1 MSNGFEALAP
11 LADKLK
17 TQARRQ
23 EAEREAKQKAS
34 EHIARETNVFLDVMN
49 QTGVK
54 AMAGVRI
61 KPRIEEKDIDFAA
74 AMKKAGV
81 KPLGDET
88 RAQHRKVRRP
98 IPVQTIADNKRVLE
112 ESMSDDL
119 DSIEFLESEDGKS
132 FRRPDIGPDVPRDLR
147 RGRWS
152 VRAQIDLHGMTVD
165 DARSA
170 VAEFLKNAR
179 KQELF
184 CVRIIHGKGNGT
196 PRVASACCARWCRRW
211 LKQRDEVVAFCEPR
225 EIDGGAGLQ
234 PSCVCGRCLRRTDG
248 DGKAKQIAQIRRS
261 KRFGRMP
268 TSAFTR

>member
-54 AMAGVRI
+54 AMAGV
-61 KPRIEEKDIDFAA
+61 
-74 AMKKAGV
+74 

-132 FRRPDIGPDVPRDLR
+132 FRRPGIGPDVPRDLR

-196 PRVASACCARWCRRW
+196 PGRIGVLREVVRRW

-225 EIDGGAGLQ
+225 EIDGGAGATIVRLRAL
-234 PSCVCGRCLRRTDG
+234 PRRTDG
-248 DGKAKQIAQIRRS
+248 DESETNR
-261 KRFGRMP
+261 
-268 TSAFTR
+268 TNSAL

>member
-132 FRRPDIGPDVPRDLR
+132 FRRPGIGPDVPRDLR

-152 VRAQIDLHGMTVD
+152 VRAQIDLHGMTMH
-165 DARSA
+165 AA
-170 VAEFLKNAR
+170 
-179 KQELF
+179 
-184 CVRIIHGKGNGT
+184 
-196 PRVASACCARWCRRW
+196 P
-211 LKQRDEVVAFCEPR
+211 
-225 EIDGGAGLQ
+225 
-234 PSCVCGRCLRRTDG
+234 LRN
-248 DGKAKQIAQIRRS
+248 
-261 KRFGRMP
+261 F
-268 TSAFTR
+268 

>member
-132 FRRPDIGPDVPRDLR
+132 FRRPGIGPDVPRDLR
-147 RGRWS
+147 RGLVGARPNRS
-152 VRAQIDLHGMTVD
+152 ARHDGRRCTQRRCGISEKRPQAGTLLRAHHSRQRQR
-165 DARSA
+165 DARSHRRA
-170 VAEFLKNAR
+170 AR
-179 KQELF
+179 
-184 CVRIIHGKGNGT
+184 
-196 PRVASACCARWCRRW
+196 
-211 LKQRDEVVAFCEPR
+211 
-225 EIDGGAGLQ
+225 GGAPL
-234 PSCVCGRCLRRTDG
+234 
-248 DGKAKQIAQIRRS
+248 AQAARRS
-261 KRFGRMP
+261 GGVLRTAGN
-268 TSAFTR
+268 

>member
-1 MSNGFEALAP
+1 MANGFEALAP

-17 TQARRQ
+17 TEACRRQ
-23 EAEREAKQKAS
+23 AEREAKEKAS
-34 EHIARETNVFLDVMN
+34 EHIARETNVFLEVMN

-54 AMAGVRI
+54 AMAGVKI
-61 KPRIEEKDIDFAA
+61 KPRITEKEIDFAS
-74 AMKKAGV
+74 AMKRAGV
-81 KPLGDET
+81 KPLGEDA
-88 RAQHRKVRRP
+88 RAQHKKKTRP
-98 IPVQTIADNKRVLE
+98 IPAQTIADNKRVLE

-132 FRRPDIGPDVPRDLR
+132 FRRPGIGPDVPRDLR

-165 DARSA
+165 DARAA

-179 KQELF
+179 KQEIF

-196 PRVASACCARWCRRW
+196 PGRIGVLREVVRRW

-225 EIDGGAGLQ
+225 EIDGGAGATI
-234 PSCVCGRCLRRTDG
+234 VRLRALPRRSDSEAA
-248 DGKAKQIAQIRRS
+248 DAAAREVGKAN
-261 KRFGRMP
+261 
-268 TSAFTR
+268 

>member
-1 MSNGFEALAP
+1 MANGFEALAP

-17 TQARRQ
+17 TEARRQ
-23 EAEREAKQKAS
+23 QAEREAKEKAS
-34 EHIARETNVFLDVMN
+34 DHIARETNVFLEVMN

-54 AMAGVRI
+54 AMAGVKI
-61 KPRIEEKDIDFAA
+61 KPRITEKEIDFAS

-81 KPLGDET
+81 KPLGEEA
-88 RAQHRKVRRP
+88 RAQHKKKTRP
-98 IPVQTIADNKRVLE
+98 IPAQTIADNKRVLE

-132 FRRPDIGPDVPRDLR
+132 FRRPGIGPDVPRDLR

-165 DARSA
+165 DARAA

-179 KQELF
+179 KQEIF

-196 PRVASACCARWCRRW
+196 PGRIGVLREVVRRW

-225 EIDGGAGLQ
+225 EIDGGAGATI
-234 PSCVCGRCLRRTDG
+234 VRLRALPRRSDSEAA
-248 DGKAKQIAQIRRS
+248 DAAAREVGKAN
-261 KRFGRMP
+261 
-268 TSAFTR
+268 

>member
-17 TQARRQ
+17 TQALRQ

-112 ESMSDDL
+112 ESMKAKTVKAFGAQASD
-119 DSIEFLESEDGKS
+119 
-132 FRRPDIGPDVPRDLR
+132 RTC
-147 RGRWS
+147 
-152 VRAQIDLHGMTVD
+152 RAIC
-165 DARSA
+165 DA
-170 VAEFLKNAR
+170 
-179 KQELF
+179 
-184 CVRIIHGKGNGT
+184 
-196 PRVASACCARWCRRW
+196 
-211 LKQRDEVVAFCEPR
+211 
-225 EIDGGAGLQ
+225 GAG
-234 PSCVCGRCLRRTDG
+234 RCAPKLICT
-248 DGKAKQIAQIRRS
+248 A
-261 KRFGRMP
+261 
-268 TSAFTR
+268 

>member
-1 MSNGFEALAP
+1 MANGFEALAP

-17 TQARRQ
+17 TAARAQ
-23 EAEREAKQKAS
+23 QAEREAKEKAN
-34 EHIARETNVFLDVMN
+34 EHIARETNVFLEVMN

-54 AMAGVRI
+54 AMAGVKI
-61 KPRIEEKDIDFAA
+61 KPRIAEKDIDFAS
-74 AMKKAGV
+74 AMRKAGV
-81 KPLGDET
+81 KPIGDAE
-88 RAQHRKVRRP
+88 RVQHKKKLRP
-98 IPVQTIADNKRVLE
+98 IPVQTLADNRKVLE

-132 FRRPDIGPDVPRDLR
+132 FRRPGIGPDVPRDLR

-165 DARSA
+165 DARQA

-179 KQELF
+179 KQEMF

-196 PRVASACCARWCRRW
+196 PGRIGVLREVVRRW

-225 EIDGGAGLQ
+225 ENDGGAGATI
-234 PSCVCGRCLRRTDG
+234 VRLRALTHRIPNEDS
-248 DGKAKQIAQIRRS
+248 QS
-261 KRFGRMP
+261 
-268 TSAFTR
+268 

>member
-132 FRRPDIGPDVPRDLR
+132 FRRPGIGPDVPRDLR

-184 CVRIIHGKGNGT
+184 ACASFTAKATGR
-196 PRVASACCARWCRRW
+196 PVASACCARWCAAGSSSATKWWRFANRGK
-211 LKQRDEVVAFCEPR
+211 LTEEPV
-225 EIDGGAGLQ
+225 Q
-234 PSCVCGRCLRRTDG
+234 PSCVCGRCLAAPMVT
-248 DGKAKQIAQIRRS
+248 KAKQIAQIRRS
-261 KRFGRMP
+261 KRWPYANFGFHSLR
-268 TSAFTR
+268 

>member
-132 FRRPDIGPDVPRDLR
+132 FRRPGIGPDVPRDLR
-147 RGRWS
+147 RGR
-152 VRAQIDLHGMTVD
+152 GMTVD

-196 PRVASACCARWCRRW
+196 PGRIGVLREVVRRW

-225 EIDGGAGLQ
+225 EIDGGAGATIVRLRAL
-234 PSCVCGRCLRRTDG
+234 PRRTDG
-248 DGKAKQIAQIRRS
+248 DESETNRIN
-261 KRFGRMP
+261 
-268 TSAFTR
+268 SAL

>member
-17 TQARRQ
+17 TNARRRQAEEQARQ
-23 EAEREAKQKAS
+23 EAS
-34 EHIARETNVFLDVMN
+34 EHIARETNVFLDVMKK
-49 QTGVK
+49 TGVK
-54 AMAGVRI
+54 AAGGVKI
-61 KPRIEEKDIDFAA
+61 KPRITEKDIDFGG

-81 KPLGDET
+81 TPLGAGDRVT
-88 RAQHRKVRRP
+88 HKKPRKAVP
-98 IPVQTIADNKRVLE
+98 AQTIADNKRVLA

-132 FRRPDIGPDVPRDLR
+132 FRRPGIGPDVPRDLR

-152 VRAQIDLHGMTVD
+152 VCAQIDLHGMTVD
-165 DARSA
+165 DAREA

-179 KQELF
+179 RREQY

-196 PRVASACCARWCRRW
+196 PGRIGILREVVRRW

-225 EIDGGAGLQ
+225 EIDGGAGATIVRL
-234 PSCVCGRCLRRTDG
+234 
-248 DGKAKQIAQIRRS
+248 KAAAAKSDAVES
-261 KRFGRMP
+261 
-268 TSAFTR
+268 

>member
-132 FRRPDIGPDVPRDLR
+132 FRRPGIGPDVPRDLR

-196 PRVASACCARWCRRW
+196 PGLREVVRRW

-225 EIDGGAGLQ
+225 EIDGGAGATIVRLRVL
-234 PSCVCGRCLRRTDG
+234 PRRTDG
-248 DGKAKQIAQIRRS
+248 DESETNR
-261 KRFGRMP
+261 
-268 TSAFTR
+268 TNSAL

>member
-1 MSNGFEALAP
+1 MTNGFEALAP

-17 TQARRQ
+17 TAARAQ
-23 EAEREAKQKAS
+23 QAEREAKEKAS
-34 EHIARETNVFLDVMN
+34 EHIARETKVFLDVMN

-54 AMAGVRI
+54 AMAGVKI
-61 KPRIEEKDIDFAA
+61 KPRIAEKDIDFAG

-81 KPLGDET
+81 KPIGEKA
-88 RAQHRKVRRP
+88 RVQHKKPPKAV
-98 IPVQTIADNKRVLE
+98 PVQTIADNKRVLE

-132 FRRPDIGPDVPRDLR
+132 FRRPGIGPDVPRDLR

-165 DARSA
+165 DARQA
-170 VAEFLKNAR
+170 VGQFLKNAR
-179 KQELF
+179 KQEIF

-196 PRVASACCARWCRRW
+196 PGRIGVLREVVRRW

-225 EIDGGAGLQ
+225 EIDGGSGATI
-234 PSCVCGRCLRRTDG
+234 VRLRALPARNDAE
-248 DGKAKQIAQIRRS
+248 D
-261 KRFGRMP
+261 
-268 TSAFTR
+268 